1 MQPGQQQMMPQMY
14 PSQPMQQV
22 PMQQAPT
29 MQQMMPQAP
38 MQPTQQ
44 LQPMQTPFPLASEQN
59 ATPAQAV
66 AQGVRSIPTV
76 GVKNNSVNSILMVCC
91 VVA

>member
-29 MQQMMPQAP
+29 MQQMMPQALMQAP

-44 LQPMQTPFPLASEQN
+44 LQPMPTPVTMAPDGSVMPQVLW
-59 ATPAQAV
+59 TLKPAEFDA
-66 AQGVRSIPTV
+66 
-76 GVKNNSVNSILMVCC
+76 
-91 VVA
+91 